1 MVTPPGFHPQ
11 TQKQEPPCTAYC
23 FKERLI
29 S

>member
-1 MVTPPGFHPQ
+1 MVTPAEFHPP